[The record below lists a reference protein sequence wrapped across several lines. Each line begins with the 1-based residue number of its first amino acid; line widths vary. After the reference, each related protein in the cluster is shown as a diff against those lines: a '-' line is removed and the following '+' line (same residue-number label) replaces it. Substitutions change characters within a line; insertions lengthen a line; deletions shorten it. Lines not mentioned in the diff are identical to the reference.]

1 MADHPPIKVLIV
13 DDAAMIRRILSLGL
27 GKDPAIEI
35 MGTAASPEIAARMLQ
50 TKRPDVITL
59 DIEMPGMDG
68 VSFLKTYMPDRAIPT
83 VVISSVTRRSA
94 QVTVEALEAGAVDV
108 ISKPVVGSDTGLA
121 DMMVEIRRR
130 VKAAAMARLRKLGE
144 HVNHLPPS
152 AETTSAKFNRDWVI
166 AIGSSTGGVQ
176 ALARILPDFPITS
189 PPIVVT
195 QHMPQGFTGSFAR
208 RLDDSCTVSV
218 REARDGDELTPGVA
232 YIAPGG
238 DKHMTVVKHGRSYF
252 ISMVDGDPVCF
263 SRPSVDVLFKSV
275 AKATNGNCSAAVL
288 TGMGRDGA
296 QGLLEIR
303 ASGGRC
309 VAQDET
315 SSVVF
320 GMPLAAWEA
329 GAAEQLVPLDEIP
342 VCLLDS
348 VGARGKTA
356 PAR

>member
-1 MADHPPIKVLIV
+1 MADRPPIKVMIV

-27 GKDPAIEI
+27 AKDPAFEI
-35 MGTAASPEIAARMLQ
+35 IGTAASPEMAARMLR

-83 VVISSVTRRSA
+83 VVISSMTRRSA

-108 ISKPVVGSDTGLA
+108 ISKPVVVSDTGLA

-130 VKAAAMARLRKLGE
+130 VKAAATARLRTLGE
-144 HVNHLPPS
+144 HVNHLPAAADVAYS
-152 AETTSAKFNRDWVI
+152 KMNRDWLI

-176 ALARILPDFPITS
+176 ALSRILPDFPRTS
-189 PPIVVT
+189 PPIVIT
-195 QHMPQGFTGSFAR
+195 QHMPQGFTASFAR
-208 RLDDSCTVSV
+208 RLDQSCTVSV
-218 REARDGDELTPGVA
+218 VEARDREELAPGHV

-238 DKHMTVVKHGRSYF
+238 ERHMTVVKHGRSYF
-252 ISMVDGDPVCF
+252 IAMIDADPVCY

-296 QGLLEIR
+296 NGLLEIR

-342 VCLLDS
+342 VCLLES

-356 PAR
+356 QAR